1 MPRKKR
7 KKIKFN
13 EDSVNEYM
21 QEIYNDSFLLN
32 SKINILFTKWEA
44 KVKEGGDV
52 AALGDTIVKLIG
64 AMAKN
69 QEQKIAI
76 LKILKD
82 IVFIDSKIEGGKSGN
97 NKPIDQSELQ
107 KLADKAIQE
116 LVKDGKM

>member
-1 MPRKKR
+1 MPRPKR

-82 IVFIDSKIEGGKSGN
+82 IVFVDSKIEGGKSN
-97 NKPIDQSELQ
+97 DNKPIDQSELQ

>member
-7 KKIKFN
+7 KKIKFT

-21 QEIYNDSFLLN
+21 QEIYDDSFKLN

-44 KVKEGGDV
+44 KVKEGGEV
-52 AALGDTIVKLIG
+52 AAMGDQIVKLIA

-82 IVFIDSKIEGGKSGN
+82 IVFVDSKVEGGN
-97 NKPIDQSELQ
+97 PNDNKPIDQTELQ
-107 KLADKAIQE
+107 KLADKAIKE